1 MYKNLEAEI
10 VRHNISKNDI
20 AKVIGKNYITLTLKL
35 RGKSSFLYEEAVKIQ
50 ETFFPEYDLKELFAV
65 DNATEYDLKE
75 LFAVDNANNHEAK
88 TG

>member
-10 VRHNISKNDI
+10 ARRNISKNDL

-50 ETFFPEYDLKELFAV
+50 ETFFPECDLKELFAV
-65 DNATEYDLKE
+65 DK
-75 LFAVDNANNHEAK
+75 
-88 TG
+88 GR